1 VGESHRGALGTGTV
15 DFVNLFFGLSEI
27 DYAGPITFES
37 FSSKVVSPQL
47 SNTLCV
53 WRDLWDDSEVLA
65 RGAKDY
71 IEQRIE
77 SSKIAKDSDVEV
89 ESWF

>member
-1 VGESHRGALGTGTV
+1 MQ
-15 DFVNLFFGLSEI
+15 LFWGLSEI

-53 WRDLWDDSEVLA
+53 WRDLWEDSEALA
-65 RGAKDY
+65 KGAKDY
-71 IEQRIE
+71 IEERIE
-77 SSKIAKDSDVEV
+77 SSRIARDPDVEV
-89 ESWF
+89 DSWF